1 MGMDI
6 FKAVA
11 EPNRRIMLDMLTTRE
26 RAAGEFER
34 SLPSLT
40 QPAVSRHLRV
50 LRAAGLVDVRAR
62 GQQRIYSL
70 RAERLAEVD
79 EWVAKYR
86 LFWDTQLDALTDHLD
101 ARHKTARRR
110 RR

>member
-1 MGMDI
+1 MTHD
-6 FKAVA
+6 
-11 EPNRRIMLDMLTTRE
+11 
-26 RAAGEFER
+26 RAAGEFEA

-50 LRAAGLVDVRAR
+50 LRTAGLADVRAR

-70 RAERLAEVD
+70 RPERLTEVD

-86 LFWDTQLDALTDHLD
+86 LFRETKLDALTEHLD
-101 ARHKTARRR
+101 LHSKTKMRRR
-110 RR
+110 R